1 MDIESLLKDMARR
14 EATDLYLSAGNPPIF
29 RVDATLYPADGAPAL
44 TPQGIE
50 TLVNPYLTP
59 GQKRA
64 AWESSGIRQVG
75 IRRSDIAVEG
85 EIFLDGDCLAAAFHR
100 VI

>member
-14 EATDLYLSAGNPPIF
+14 GATDLYLSAGNPPIF
-29 RVDATLYPADGAPAL
+29 RVDGTLYPAASTPVL
-44 TPQGIE
+44 TPREVG
-50 TLVNPYLTP
+50 TLLAPCLTP
-59 GQKRA
+59 GQKQA
-64 AWESSGIRQVG
+64 AWGSSGIRRVG

-85 EIFLDGDCLAAAFHR
+85 EVFPESDCLAAAFHR